1 MIRPLPGRPPGAMKL
16 HQLRYLV
23 SVADNDLNITAAAK
37 ALHTSQ
43 PGVSKQLKM
52 LEDELGFRIFVR
64 EGRALV
70 RVTPP
75 GTQVI
80 SRARHIVREI
90 GNIRGLA
97 AELRK
102 DEDGSLSIATTHTQ
116 ARYVLP
122 AVLKRFRQEFPGV
135 RLHLHQGTSEQIA
148 EMVDRDRVDFV
159 IATGG
164 DAIFTD
170 LVRLPCY
177 RWRRVIVV
185 PADHPLASVAAP
197 TVAQLAQHPIITYSF
212 SFTGPSSLLDLFARA
227 GETPNVALTA
237 WDSDVIKEY
246 IRAGLGVGILADVA
260 VDPAHD
266 TDLRVRN
273 AAHLFEP
280 HTTWIGFRRGALL
293 RSYSYE
299 FMAMVAPHL
308 TRRRVQSVEDSESQ
322 DAVEAEFEDV
332 VIPFKR

>member
-1 MIRPLPGRPPGAMKL
+1 
-16 HQLRYLV
+16 
-23 SVADNDLNITAAAK
+23 
-37 ALHTSQ
+37 
-43 PGVSKQLKM
+43 
-52 LEDELGFRIFVR
+52 
-64 EGRALV
+64 V

-102 DEDGSLSIATTHTQ
+102 DQDGSLSIATTHTQ

-164 DAIFTD
+164 ANTFPD

-177 RWRRVIVV
+177 RWRRVVVV
-185 PADHPLASVAAP
+185 PAGHALEALQAP

-212 SFTGPSSLLDLFARA
+212 SFTGPSSLLDVFAKA
-227 GETPNVALTA
+227 GVTPNVALTA

-260 VDPAHD
+260 VDPAED
-266 TDLRVRN
+266 ADLRVRS

-280 HTTWIGFRRGALL
+280 HTTWLGFRRGALL
-293 RSYSYE
+293 RSFIYE
-299 FMAMVAPHL
+299 FITMVAPHL
-308 TRRRVQSVEDSESQ
+308 TKRRVQAVEDSESQ
-322 DAVEAEFEDV
+322 AAVDEEFADV
-332 VIPFKR
+332 EVPFRR

>member
-1 MIRPLPGRPPGAMKL
+1 MKL

-23 SVADNDLNITAAAK
+23 SVADSDLNITAAAK

-75 GTQVI
+75 GEKVI
-80 SRARHIVREI
+80 ARARHIVREI
-90 GNIRGLA
+90 ANIRGLA

-102 DEDGSLSIATTHTQ
+102 DQDGSLSIATTHTQ

-122 AVLKRFRQEFPGV
+122 AVLKRFRQQFPGV
-135 RLHLHQGTSEQIA
+135 RLHLQQGTSEQIA
-148 EMVDRDRVDFV
+148 EMVARDRVDFV
-159 IATGG
+159 MATGG
-164 DAIFTD
+164 DGLFGD

-185 PADHPLASVAAP
+185 PPQHPLAEVAAP
-197 TVAQLAQHPIITYSF
+197 TVTQLAQHPIITYSF
-212 SFTGPSSLLDLFARA
+212 SFTGPASLLDVFARA
-227 GETPNVALTA
+227 GVSPNVALTA

-260 VDPAHD
+260 LDPVLDA
-266 TDLRVRN
+266 DLRVRS

-280 HTTWIGFRRGALL
+280 HTTWLGFRRGALL
-293 RSYSYE
+293 RSFGYE
-299 FMAMVAPHL
+299 FIAMVAPHL
-308 TRRRVQSVEDSESQ
+308 TRRRVQAVEDSGSQ
-322 DAVEAEFEDV
+322 AEVDAEFADV
-332 VIPFKR
+332 QVPFRR

>member
-1 MIRPLPGRPPGAMKL
+1 MKL

-64 EGRALV
+64 AGRALV

-75 GTQVI
+75 GEKVI

-102 DEDGSLSIATTHTQ
+102 DQEGSLSIATTHTQ

-122 AVLKRFRQEFPGV
+122 AVLKRFRQQFPGV

-148 EMVDRDRVDFV
+148 EMVARDRVDFV

-164 DAIFTD
+164 ANTFPD

-185 PADHPLASVAAP
+185 PAEHPLALVQAP
-197 TVAQLAQHPIITYSF
+197 SVAQLAEHPIITYSF
-212 SFTGPSSLLDLFARA
+212 SFTGPSSLLDVFAKA

-260 VDPAHD
+260 VDPEQDA
-266 TDLRVRN
+266 DLRVRS
-273 AAHLFEP
+273 AAHIFEP
-280 HTTWIGFRRGALL
+280 HTTWLGFRRGALL
-293 RSYSYE
+293 RSFMYE
-299 FMAMVAPHL
+299 FMTMVAPHL
-308 TRRRVQSVEDSESQ
+308 TRRRVQAVEDSETQ
-322 DAVEAEFEDV
+322 AAVDGEFAELT
-332 VIPFKR
+332 IPFRR

>member
-1 MIRPLPGRPPGAMKL
+1 MKL

-70 RVTPP
+70 RMTPP
-75 GTQVI
+75 GEKVI

-102 DEDGSLSIATTHTQ
+102 DQEGSLSIATTHTQ

-122 AVLKRFRQEFPGV
+122 AVLKRFRQQFPGV

-159 IATGG
+159 IATGR
-164 DAIFTD
+164 ANTFPD
-170 LVRLPCY
+170 LIRLPCY

-185 PADHPLASVAAP
+185 PAGHPLALVQAP
-197 TVAQLAQHPIITYSF
+197 SVAQLAEHPIITYSF
-212 SFTGPSSLLDLFARA
+212 SFTGPSSLLDVFAKA

-260 VDPAHD
+260 VDPEQDA
-266 TDLRVRN
+266 DLRVRS
-273 AAHLFEP
+273 AAHIFEP
-280 HTTWIGFRRGALL
+280 HTTWLGFRRGALL
-293 RSYSYE
+293 RSFMYE
-299 FMAMVAPHL
+299 FMTMVAPHL
-308 TRRRVQSVEDSESQ
+308 SRRRVQAVEDSETQ
-322 DAVEAEFEDV
+322 AAVDEEFADV
-332 VIPFKR
+332 AIPFRR